1 MFNFTQFLKSYKSA
15 FHWNIRI
22 KNYITK
28 YNKLMEFEKTSN
40 NYNCNVETAIDFMEK
55 IDLDQEL
62 KQKILI
68 VLLKRRVLE
77 LKNEVVAVVPAP
89 VKVSSSL
96 ESEHFNIYGVN
107 NINELAQNIIEDIKK
122 VELDEVKNIFKDY
135 VYFFTYFYKYN
146 SIRTHVASIRK
157 AIRESDLTPEQ
168 KEVAIQEFKFS
179 DRVHDWL
186 NEGGQRTR
194 TKNMQE
200 VLEPLEV
207 TAVYDFVNDSKKY
220 FDMKVPKSEF
230 KKAFTHLVV
239 AVSLSIGRRLTEIVT
254 QSTVEK
260 FDKYKVIITG
270 LGKKRN
276 DEVVKIIVPTLF
288 LTADEVIVA
297 IKKIHSLIPKG
308 LRTKEQRDKFAHN
321 LTDFNLVNTQLW
333 TENSK
338 FDSTRAIY
346 AIVSELIYNQNN
358 IKEENRKPQATYIQ
372 GLLGHEAS
380 DFTTY
385 QHYYKRQILIKDF
398 DLKSY
403 LTFSKTAML

>member
-62 KQKILI
+62 RQKILI

-77 LKNEVVAVVPAP
+77 LKNEVVAVIPAP
-89 VKVSSSL
+89 VKVSASL

-107 NINELAQNIIEDIKK
+107 NINELAQNIISDIKK

-146 SIRTHVASIRK
+146 SIRTHVATIRK
-157 AIRESDLTPEQ
+157 SIRESDLTPKQ

-186 NEGGQRTR
+186 NEGGQKTR

-207 TAVYDFVNDSKKY
+207 AAVYEFINESKKY
-220 FDMKVPKSEF
+220 FDMKIPKSEL
-230 KKAFTHLVV
+230 KKVFTHLVV
-239 AVSLSIGRRLTEIVT
+239 AVSLSTGRRLTEIMT

-270 LGKKRN
+270 LGKKRS
-276 DEVVKIIVPTLF
+276 DDIVKIIVPTLF
-288 LTADEVIVA
+288 LTADEVIIA
-297 IKKIHSLIPKG
+297 IDKIHSLIPKG
-308 LRTKEQRDKFAHN
+308 LRIKEQRDKFAHN
-321 LTDFNLVNTQLW
+321 LTDFNLVDKQLW

-346 AIVSELIYNQNN
+346 ATVSELIYNQNN

-403 LTFSKTAML
+403 LNISKSAML

>member
-1 MFNFTQFLKSYKSA
+1 MFNLTQFLKSYKSA

-55 IDLDQEL
+55 IDLNQEL

-68 VLLKRRVLE
+68 ILLKRIVLE
-77 LKNEVVAVVPAP
+77 LKNEVIAIVPA
-89 VKVSSSL
+89 VTKVSSSL

-107 NINELAQNIIEDIKK
+107 NINELAQNIISDIKK
-122 VELDEVKNIFKDY
+122 VELDEIKNIFKDY

-146 SIRTHVASIRK
+146 SIRTHVSSIRK
-157 AIRESDLTPEQ
+157 AIRESDLTLEQ
-168 KEVAIQEFKFS
+168 KEIAIQEFKFS

-200 VLEPLEV
+200 ILEPLEV
-207 TAVYDFVNDSKKY
+207 AAVCEFINDSKKY
-220 FDMKVPKSEF
+220 FDMKIQRNEL

-239 AVSLSIGRRLTEIVT
+239 AVSLSIGRRLTEIIT

-276 DEVVKIIVPTLF
+276 DDIVKIIVPTLF
-288 LTADEVIVA
+288 LTADEVILA
-297 IKKIHSLIPKG
+297 INKIHSLIPKG
-308 LRTKEQRDKFAHN
+308 LRIKEQRDKFAHN
-321 LTDFNLVNTQLW
+321 LTDFNLVDNQLW

-403 LTFSKTAML
+403 LTVSKSAML

>member
-1 MFNFTQFLKSYKSA
+1 MFNLTQFLKSYKSS

-40 NYNCNVETAIDFMEK
+40 NYNCNIETAIDFMEK
-55 IDLDQEL
+55 IDLNQEL

-68 VLLKRRVLE
+68 ILLKRIVLE
-77 LKNEVVAVVPAP
+77 LKNEVITIVPTVA
-89 VKVSSSL
+89 KVSTSL

-107 NINELAQNIIEDIKK
+107 NINELAQNIINDIKK
-122 VELDEVKNIFKDY
+122 VELNEIKNIFKDY

-157 AIRESDLTPEQ
+157 AIRESDLTFEQ

-186 NEGGQRTR
+186 NDGGQRTR

-200 VLEPLEV
+200 ILEPLEV
-207 TAVYDFVNDSKKY
+207 TAVSEFINDSKKY
-220 FDMKVPKSEF
+220 FDMKIQKNEL

-239 AVSLSIGRRLTEIVT
+239 AVSLSIGRRLTEIIT

-260 FDKYKVIITG
+260 FDKYKVMITG

-276 DEVVKIIVPTLF
+276 DDIVKIIVPTLF
-288 LTADEVIVA
+288 LTADEVILA
-297 IKKIHSLIPKG
+297 IDKIHSLIPKG
-308 LRTKEQRDKFAHN
+308 LRIKEQRDKFAHN
-321 LTDFNLVNTQLW
+321 LTDFNLVDNQLW

-403 LTFSKTAML
+403 LTHSKSAML

>member
-1 MFNFTQFLKSYKSA
+1 MFNLTQFLKSYKSA

-22 KNYITK
+22 KNYIAK

-40 NYNCNVETAIDFMEK
+40 NYNCGVETAIDFMEK
-55 IDLDQEL
+55 IDLNQEL

-68 VLLKRRVLE
+68 VLLKRIVLE
-77 LKNEVVAVVPAP
+77 LKNEVIITVPAAA
-89 VKVSSSL
+89 KVSSSL

-107 NINELAQNIIEDIKK
+107 NINELAQNIISDIKK
-122 VELDEVKNIFKDY
+122 VELDEIKNIFKDY
-135 VYFFTYFYKYN
+135 VYFFTYYYKYN

-157 AIRESDLTPEQ
+157 AIRESDLSLEQ
-168 KEVAIQEFKFS
+168 KEIAVKEFKFS

-186 NEGGQRTR
+186 NEGGQNIRI
-194 TKNMQE
+194 KNMQE

-207 TAVYDFVNDSKKY
+207 TVVSKFIDESKKY
-220 FDMKVPKSEF
+220 FDMKISKNEL
-230 KKAFTHLVV
+230 KIAFTHLVV
-239 AVSLSIGRRLTEIVT
+239 AVSLSTGRRLTEIIT
-254 QSTVEK
+254 QSTIEK

-270 LGKKRN
+270 LGKKRG
-276 DEVVKIIVPTLF
+276 DEVVKIIVPTL
-288 LTADEVIVA
+288 LMTADDVISA
-297 IKKIHSLIPKG
+297 MNKIQSLIPKG
-308 LRTKEQRDKFAHN
+308 LRIKEQRDKFAHN
-321 LTDFNLVNTQLW
+321 LTDFKLVDPQLW

-403 LTFSKTAML
+403 LILSKSAMF

>member
-1 MFNFTQFLKSYKSA
+1 MFNLTQFLKSYKSA

-55 IDLDQEL
+55 IDLNQEL

-68 VLLKRRVLE
+68 VLLKRIVLE
-77 LKNEVVAVVPAP
+77 LKNEVITIVPA
-89 VKVSSSL
+89 VTKVYTSL

-107 NINELAQNIIEDIKK
+107 NINELAQNIISDIKK
-122 VELDEVKNIFKDY
+122 VELDEIKNIFKDY

-157 AIRESDLTPEQ
+157 AIRESDLTLEQ
-168 KEVAIQEFKFS
+168 KEIAIQEFKFS

-200 VLEPLEV
+200 ILEPLEV
-207 TAVYDFVNDSKKY
+207 TAVCEFINNSKKY
-220 FDMKVPKSEF
+220 FDMKIQRNEL

-239 AVSLSIGRRLTEIVT
+239 AVSLSIGRRLTEIIT
-254 QSTVEK
+254 QSSVEK

-276 DEVVKIIVPTLF
+276 DDIVKIIVPTLF
-288 LTADEVIVA
+288 LTADEVILA
-297 IKKIHSLIPKG
+297 INKIHSLIPKG
-308 LRTKEQRDKFAHN
+308 LRIKEQRDKFAHN
-321 LTDFNLVNTQLW
+321 LTDFNLVDNQLW

-398 DLKSY
+398 DLKFY
-403 LTFSKTAML
+403 LTVSKSAML

>member
-1 MFNFTQFLKSYKSA
+1 MFNLTQFLKSYKSA

-55 IDLDQEL
+55 IDLNQEL

-68 VLLKRRVLE
+68 VLLKRIVLE
-77 LKNEVVAVVPAP
+77 LKNEVIAIVPA
-89 VKVSSSL
+89 VTKVSTSL

-107 NINELAQNIIEDIKK
+107 NINELAQNIISDIKK
-122 VELDEVKNIFKDY
+122 VELDEIKNIFKDY

-157 AIRESDLTPEQ
+157 AIRESDLTLEQ
-168 KEVAIQEFKFS
+168 KEIAIQEFKFS

-200 VLEPLEV
+200 ILEPLEV
-207 TAVYDFVNDSKKY
+207 TAVCEFINDSKKY
-220 FDMKVPKSEF
+220 FDMKIQRNEL

-239 AVSLSIGRRLTEIVT
+239 AVSLSIGRRLTEIIT
-254 QSTVEK
+254 QSAVEK

-276 DEVVKIIVPTLF
+276 DDIVKIIVPTLF
-288 LTADEVIVA
+288 LTADEVITA
-297 IKKIHSLIPKG
+297 INKIHSLIPKG
-308 LRTKEQRDKFAHN
+308 LRIKEQRDKFAHN
-321 LTDFNLVNTQLW
+321 LTDFNLVDNQLW

-403 LTFSKTAML
+403 LTVSKSAML

>member
-1 MFNFTQFLKSYKSA
+1 MFNFTRFLKSYKSA

-40 NYNCNVETAIDFMEK
+40 NYNCGVETAIDFIEK

-62 KQKILI
+62 KQNILI
-68 VLLKRRVLE
+68 VLFKRRVLE
-77 LKNEVVAVVPAP
+77 LKNEVVATVPAP
-89 VKVSSSL
+89 VKVSASL

-107 NINELAQNIIEDIKK
+107 NINELAQNIISDIKK
-122 VELDEVKNIFKDY
+122 VELDEIKNIFKDY

-157 AIRESDLTPEQ
+157 AIRESNLSPEQ
-168 KEVAIQEFKFS
+168 KEVAIKEFKFS

-186 NEGGQRTR
+186 NEGGQKNR

-207 TAVYDFVNDSKKY
+207 TAVSSFINESKQY
-220 FDMKVPKSEF
+220 FDIKVSKSEM
-230 KKAFTHLVV
+230 KKVFTHLVV

-270 LGKKRN
+270 LGKKRS

-288 LTADEVIVA
+288 LTADEVIIA
-297 IKKIHSLIPKG
+297 IKKIQSIIPKG
-308 LRTKEQRDKFAHN
+308 LRIKEQRDKFAHN
-321 LTDFNLVNTQLW
+321 LTDFKLVDTQLW

-403 LTFSKTAML
+403 LSLSKTAML

>member
-1 MFNFTQFLKSYKSA
+1 MFNFTQFLKSYKSS

-55 IDLDQEL
+55 TDLDQEL

-77 LKNEVVAVVPAP
+77 LKNEVVAVIPAP
-89 VKVSSSL
+89 VKVSASL

-107 NINELAQNIIEDIKK
+107 NINELAQNIISDIKK

-186 NEGGQRTR
+186 NEGGQKAR

-207 TAVYDFVNDSKKY
+207 AAVYEFINESKKY
-220 FDMKVPKSEF
+220 FDMKIPKSEL
-230 KKAFTHLVV
+230 KKVFTHLVV
-239 AVSLSIGRRLTEIVT
+239 AVSLSTGRRLTEIIT

-260 FDKYKVIITG
+260 FDKYKIIITG
-270 LGKKRN
+270 LGKKRS
-276 DEVVKIIVPTLF
+276 DDVVKIIVPTLF

-297 IKKIHSLIPKG
+297 IDKIHSLIPKG
-308 LRTKEQRDKFAHN
+308 LRIKEQRDKFAHN
-321 LTDFNLVNTQLW
+321 LTDFNLVDNQLW

-385 QHYYKRQILIKDF
+385 QHYYKRQILIKEF

-403 LTFSKTAML
+403 LNISKSAML

>member
-1 MFNFTQFLKSYKSA
+1 MFNFTQFLKSYKSS

-157 AIRESDLTPEQ
+157 AIRESDLTQKQ

-207 TAVYDFVNDSKKY
+207 TAVYDFINNSKKY
-220 FDMKVPKSEF
+220 FDMKVPKSEL

-288 LTADEVIVA
+288 LTADEVILA
-297 IKKIHSLIPKG
+297 INKIYSLIPKG

>member
-1 MFNFTQFLKSYKSA
+1 MFNLTQFLKSYKSA

-55 IDLDQEL
+55 IDLNQEL

-68 VLLKRRVLE
+68 ILLKRIVLE
-77 LKNEVVAVVPAP
+77 LKNEVIAIVPA
-89 VKVSSSL
+89 VTKVSSSL

-107 NINELAQNIIEDIKK
+107 NINELAQNIISDIKK
-122 VELDEVKNIFKDY
+122 VELDEIKNIFKDY

-157 AIRESDLTPEQ
+157 AIRESDLTLEQ
-168 KEVAIQEFKFS
+168 KEIAIQEFKFS

-200 VLEPLEV
+200 ILEPLEV
-207 TAVYDFVNDSKKY
+207 TAVCEFINDSKKY
-220 FDMKVPKSEF
+220 FDMKIQRNEL

-239 AVSLSIGRRLTEIVT
+239 AVSLSIGRRLTEIIT
-254 QSTVEK
+254 QSSVEK

-276 DEVVKIIVPTLF
+276 DDIVKIIVPTLF
-288 LTADEVIVA
+288 LTADEVILA
-297 IKKIHSLIPKG
+297 INKIHSLIPKG
-308 LRTKEQRDKFAHN
+308 LRIKEQRDKFAHN
-321 LTDFNLVNTQLW
+321 LTDFNLVDNQLW

-403 LTFSKTAML
+403 LTVSKSAML

>member
-1 MFNFTQFLKSYKSA
+1 MFNFTQFLKSYKSS

-168 KEVAIQEFKFS
+168 KEVAIHEFKFS

-207 TAVYDFVNDSKKY
+207 TAVYDFINDSKKY
-220 FDMKVPKSEF
+220 FDMKVPKSEL

-270 LGKKRN
+270 LGKKRS

-297 IKKIHSLIPKG
+297 INKIYSLIPKG

-385 QHYYKRQILIKDF
+385 QHYYKRQILIKNF

>member
-1 MFNFTQFLKSYKSA
+1 MFNLTQFLKSYKSA

-55 IDLDQEL
+55 IDLNQEL

-68 VLLKRRVLE
+68 ILLKRIVLE
-77 LKNEVVAVVPAP
+77 LKNEVIAIVPA
-89 VKVSSSL
+89 VTKVSSSL

-107 NINELAQNIIEDIKK
+107 NINELAQNIISDIKK
-122 VELDEVKNIFKDY
+122 VELDEIKNIFKDY

-157 AIRESDLTPEQ
+157 AIRESDLTLEQ
-168 KEVAIQEFKFS
+168 KEIAIQEFKFS

-200 VLEPLEV
+200 ILEPLEV
-207 TAVYDFVNDSKKY
+207 TAVCEFINDSKKY
-220 FDMKVPKSEF
+220 FDMKIQRNEL

-239 AVSLSIGRRLTEIVT
+239 AVSLSIGRRLTEIIT

-276 DEVVKIIVPTLF
+276 DDIVKIIVPTLF
-288 LTADEVIVA
+288 LTADEVILA
-297 IKKIHSLIPKG
+297 INKIHSLIPKG
-308 LRTKEQRDKFAHN
+308 LRIKEQRDKFAHN
-321 LTDFNLVNTQLW
+321 LTDFNLVDNQLW

-403 LTFSKTAML
+403 LTVSKSAML

>member
-1 MFNFTQFLKSYKSA
+1 MFNLNQFLKSYKSA

-22 KNYITK
+22 KNYIAK

-40 NYNCNVETAIDFMEK
+40 NYNCGVETAIDFMEK
-55 IDLDQEL
+55 IDLNQEL

-68 VLLKRRVLE
+68 VLLKRIVLE
-77 LKNEVVAVVPAP
+77 LKNEVITTVPAAP
-89 VKVSSSL
+89 KVSSSL

-107 NINELAQNIIEDIKK
+107 NINELAQNIISDIKK
-122 VELDEVKNIFKDY
+122 VELDEIKNIFKDY

-157 AIRESDLTPEQ
+157 AIRESDLSLEQ
-168 KEVAIQEFKFS
+168 KEIAVKEFKFS

-186 NEGGQRTR
+186 NEGGQKTR
-194 TKNMQE
+194 IKNMQE

-207 TAVYDFVNDSKKY
+207 TVVSKFIDESKKY
-220 FDMKVPKSEF
+220 FDMKIPKNEL
-230 KKAFTHLVV
+230 KIAFTHLVV
-239 AVSLSIGRRLTEIVT
+239 AVSLSTGRRLTEIIT
-254 QSTVEK
+254 QSTIEK

-270 LGKKRN
+270 LGKKRG
-276 DEVVKIIVPTLF
+276 DEVVKIIVPTL
-288 LTADEVIVA
+288 LMTADDVISA
-297 IKKIHSLIPKG
+297 MNKIQSLIPKG
-308 LRTKEQRDKFAHN
+308 LRVKEQRDKFAHN
-321 LTDFNLVNTQLW
+321 LTDFKLVDPQLW

-403 LTFSKTAML
+403 LILSKSAMF

>member
-1 MFNFTQFLKSYKSA
+1 MFNLTQFLKSYKSA

-40 NYNCNVETAIDFMEK
+40 NYNCNIETAIDFMEK
-55 IDLDQEL
+55 IDLNQEL

-68 VLLKRRVLE
+68 ILLKRIVLE
-77 LKNEVVAVVPAP
+77 LKNEVITIVPA
-89 VKVSSSL
+89 VTKVSYSL

-107 NINELAQNIIEDIKK
+107 NINELAQNIISDIKK
-122 VELDEVKNIFKDY
+122 VELDEIKNIFKDY

-157 AIRESDLTPEQ
+157 AIRESDLTLEQ
-168 KEVAIQEFKFS
+168 KEIAIQEFKFS

-200 VLEPLEV
+200 ILEPLEV
-207 TAVYDFVNDSKKY
+207 TAVCEFINDSKKY
-220 FDMKVPKSEF
+220 FDMKIQRNEL

-239 AVSLSIGRRLTEIVT
+239 AVSLSIGRRLTEIIT
-254 QSTVEK
+254 QSSVEK

-276 DEVVKIIVPTLF
+276 DDIVKIIVPTLF
-288 LTADEVIVA
+288 LTADEVILA
-297 IKKIHSLIPKG
+297 INKIHSLIPKG
-308 LRTKEQRDKFAHN
+308 LRIKEQRDKFAHN
-321 LTDFNLVNTQLW
+321 LTDFNLVDNQLW

-403 LTFSKTAML
+403 LTVSKSAML

>member
-1 MFNFTQFLKSYKSA
+1 MFNLTQFLKSYKSA

-55 IDLDQEL
+55 IDLNQEL

-68 VLLKRRVLE
+68 ILLKRIVLE
-77 LKNEVVAVVPAP
+77 LKNEVIAIVPA
-89 VKVSSSL
+89 VTKVSSSL

-107 NINELAQNIIEDIKK
+107 NINELAQNIISDIKK
-122 VELDEVKNIFKDY
+122 VELDEIKNIFKDY

-157 AIRESDLTPEQ
+157 AIRESDLTLEQ
-168 KEVAIQEFKFS
+168 KGIAIQEFKFS

-200 VLEPLEV
+200 ILEPLEV
-207 TAVYDFVNDSKKY
+207 TAVCEFVNDSKKY
-220 FDMKVPKSEF
+220 FDMKIQRNEL

-239 AVSLSIGRRLTEIVT
+239 AVSLSIGRRLTEIIT

-276 DEVVKIIVPTLF
+276 DDIVKIIVPTLF
-288 LTADEVIVA
+288 LTADEVITA
-297 IKKIHSLIPKG
+297 INKIHSLIPKG
-308 LRTKEQRDKFAHN
+308 LRIKEQRDKFAHN
-321 LTDFNLVNTQLW
+321 LTDFNLVDNQLW

-403 LTFSKTAML
+403 LTLSKSAML

>member
-1 MFNFTQFLKSYKSA
+1 MFNLTQFLKSYKSA

-55 IDLDQEL
+55 IDLNQEL

-68 VLLKRRVLE
+68 ILLKRIVLE
-77 LKNEVVAVVPAP
+77 LKNEVIAIVPA
-89 VKVSSSL
+89 VTKVSSSL

-107 NINELAQNIIEDIKK
+107 NINELAQNIISDIKK
-122 VELDEVKNIFKDY
+122 VELDEIKNIFKDY

-157 AIRESDLTPEQ
+157 AIRESDLTLEQ
-168 KEVAIQEFKFS
+168 KEIAIQEFKFS

-200 VLEPLEV
+200 ILEPLEV
-207 TAVYDFVNDSKKY
+207 TAVCEFINDSKKY
-220 FDMKVPKSEF
+220 FDMKIQRNEL

-239 AVSLSIGRRLTEIVT
+239 AVSLSIGRRLTEIIT

-276 DEVVKIIVPTLF
+276 DDIVKIIVPTLF
-288 LTADEVIVA
+288 LTADEVILA
-297 IKKIHSLIPKG
+297 INKIHSLIPKG
-308 LRTKEQRDKFAHN
+308 LRIKEQRDKFAHN
-321 LTDFNLVNTQLW
+321 LTDFNLVDNQLW

-403 LTFSKTAML
+403 LTLSKSAML